1 MVFGLNPGVSGVMLE
16 PMLDS
21 VATPEGARVTV
32 MVYVLIV
39 VPFWAVTTT
48 LSAVVVPSAS
58 ASAPEVVPEVT
69 LVPFTFIV
77 ALASVVTGF
86 TVMVAVALLTLKV

>member
-32 MVYVLIV
+32 MTYVLV
-39 VPFWAVTTT
+39 VIPSWAVTTT
-48 LSAVVVPSAS
+48 LIAVVVPSAS
-58 ASAPEVVPEVT
+58 ASVPEVVPDAT
-69 LVPFTFIV
+69 LVPFTFMA

>member
-1 MVFGLNPGVSGVMLE
+1 MIVELNPGVSGVMLE
-16 PMLDS
+16 PMVDS
-21 VATPEGARVTV
+21 VAMPDGARVTV
-32 MVYVLIV
+32 MVYVLVV

-48 LSAVVVPSAS
+48 LIAVVVPSAS

-77 ALASVVTGF
+77 ALASLATGF
-86 TVMVAVALLTLKV
+86 TVMVAVTLLTLRV